1 MQFRDDGVGS
11 DESCREE
18 EYEEVFGFDEKLSWW
33 VHHDVDVDS
42 TGADRLKQLPLC
54 NNWRG
59 RMGW

>member
-54 NNWRG
+54 NNWRA

>member
-1 MQFRDDGVGS
+1 MLFGDDGAGS

-18 EYEEVFGFDEKLSWW
+18 CEEVVFGFDGKLSWW
-33 VHHDVDVDS
+33 VHDDVDS

-54 NNWRG
+54 NNWRA